1 MLHLNTSGKAGKNL
15 LLCFVLAGITSC
27 SDNEPASVATEAGG
41 TSSSPTAAE
50 IHESSLV
57 LDAHADIVIPST
69 SRAYMSADGTSKVDP
84 AKMRAG
90 GVDAVVMSVA
100 VGPGPRTAE
109 GDAAARAEADEKIA
123 AVHALVEESQGLV
136 VIATTSS
143 EIVEAHEA
151 GKSALI
157 LGFQNAR
164 SLQKNVSAI
173 DEFYAEG
180 VRIFGLNHLG
190 HNAFSDSSRP
200 EFSGETGAFEV
211 TEEHGGLSSL
221 GVAAVE
227 RINALGALVD
237 VSQLSKAATLQV
249 LELTNSPIIASHSN
263 AKTVSDVTRNLSDEE
278 IDRIGENGGVIHVAA
293 FKGYLINISE
303 PEFIE
308 KLVALRVA
316 AGISIEYNYP
326 FELYWEIDDLAERS
340 AFTTAVSELLGPAST
355 DNMIEHIDYIVDRIG
370 IDHVGIG
377 NDFNHGS
384 GIDDYNDASE
394 AANLTAGLLSRGY
407 SESDI
412 NKIWS
417 GNFLR
422 ILDAA
427 AQNKKAALETSALF
441 IGNSFTYGYGS
452 AARFYRADSVTDLNN
467 EGIGGV
473 PALFKSF
480 TDQAGLDY
488 DVYLETRGGSGL
500 DFHLESKLDVIGQ
513 RPWDQVVMHG
523 YSTLDSNN
531 AGNPSVLIDT
541 TAQMASFL
549 EDLNPAVE
557 VFLTATWSRA
567 DRVYKSDGP
576 WRDKPIAQMALDVRA
591 GYDKAAA
598 GAATVKAVNG
608 VGEAWSRAMEAGI
621 ADPNPYDGID
631 VDKID
636 LWTFD
641 HYHAS
646 TYGYYLEALVV
657 FGNLTG
663 LDPRSLGDNECSG
676 YELGISRSQVE
687 GLQQV
692 AYEQLASEGRVMPA
706 LAVSA
711 EPGALEHC
719 MAAH

>member
-1 MLHLNTSGKAGKNL
+1 MLHINTAGKVRKSL
-15 LLCFVLAGITSC
+15 LLFFILAGIASC
-27 SDNEPASVATEAGG
+27 SDNESVSVETEAGDA
-41 TSSSPTAAE
+41 SSSPSAAE

-84 AKMRAG
+84 KKMRAG

-100 VGPGPRTAE
+100 VGPGPRTME

-123 AVHALVEESQGLV
+123 AVKTLVEESQGQV

-143 EIVEAHEA
+143 EIVAAHEA

-164 SLQKNVSAI
+164 SLQGNISAI

-211 TEEHGGLSSL
+211 TEEHGGLSAL

-227 RINALGALVD
+227 RIEALGALVD

-249 LELTNSPIIASHSN
+249 LELTRSPIIASHSN

-303 PEFIE
+303 PEFIR

-326 FELYWEIDDLAERS
+326 FELYWEIDDLTERS
-340 AFTTAVSELLGPAST
+340 AFTAAVSELLGPAST
-355 DNMIEHIDYIVDRIG
+355 DNMIEHIDYIVGRIG
-370 IDHVGIG
+370 IDHIGIG

-394 AANLTAGLLSRGY
+394 AMNLTAGLLKSGY
-407 SESDI
+407 SETDI

-427 AQNKKAALETSALF
+427 AAN
-441 IGNSFTYGYGS
+441 
-452 AARFYRADSVTDLNN
+452 
-467 EGIGGV
+467 
-473 PALFKSF
+473 
-480 TDQAGLDY
+480 
-488 DVYLETRGGSGL
+488 
-500 DFHLESKLDVIGQ
+500 
-513 RPWDQVVMHG
+513 
-523 YSTLDSNN
+523 
-531 AGNPSVLIDT
+531 
-541 TAQMASFL
+541 
-549 EDLNPAVE
+549 
-557 VFLTATWSRA
+557 
-567 DRVYKSDGP
+567 
-576 WRDKPIAQMALDVRA
+576 
-591 GYDKAAA
+591 
-598 GAATVKAVNG
+598 
-608 VGEAWSRAMEAGI
+608 
-621 ADPNPYDGID
+621 
-631 VDKID
+631 
-636 LWTFD
+636 
-641 HYHAS
+641 
-646 TYGYYLEALVV
+646 
-657 FGNLTG
+657 
-663 LDPRSLGDNECSG
+663 
-676 YELGISRSQVE
+676 
-687 GLQQV
+687 
-692 AYEQLASEGRVMPA
+692 
-706 LAVSA
+706 
-711 EPGALEHC
+711 
-719 MAAH
+719 

>member
-1 MLHLNTSGKAGKNL
+1 MLHPKTTVLIRRSL
-15 LLCFVLAGITSC
+15 LLSFVLAGIASC
-27 SDNEPASVATEAGG
+27 SDNEPTSVETQAGG
-41 TSSSPTAAE
+41 TGSNPSAAD

-69 SRAYMSADGTSKVDP
+69 SRAYMSADGTSKVAP

-100 VGPGPRTAE
+100 VGPGPRTME

-123 AVHALVEESQGLV
+123 AVHTLVEESQGQV

-143 EIVEAHEA
+143 EIVAAHEA

-164 SLQKNVSAI
+164 SLQGNVSAI

-211 TEEHGGLSSL
+211 TEEHSGLSTL
-221 GVAAVE
+221 GVAAIE
-227 RINALGALVD
+227 RIGALGALVD

-249 LELTNSPIIASHSN
+249 LELTRTPIIASHSN
-263 AKTVSDVTRNLSDEE
+263 AKAVSDVTRNLSDEE

-340 AFTTAVSELLGPAST
+340 AFTAAVSELLGPAST

-394 AANLTAGLLSRGY
+394 AMNLTEGLLERGY
-407 SESDI
+407 SETDI

-427 AQNKKAALETSALF
+427 AEN
-441 IGNSFTYGYGS
+441 
-452 AARFYRADSVTDLNN
+452 
-467 EGIGGV
+467 
-473 PALFKSF
+473 
-480 TDQAGLDY
+480 
-488 DVYLETRGGSGL
+488 
-500 DFHLESKLDVIGQ
+500 
-513 RPWDQVVMHG
+513 
-523 YSTLDSNN
+523 
-531 AGNPSVLIDT
+531 
-541 TAQMASFL
+541 
-549 EDLNPAVE
+549 
-557 VFLTATWSRA
+557 
-567 DRVYKSDGP
+567 
-576 WRDKPIAQMALDVRA
+576 
-591 GYDKAAA
+591 
-598 GAATVKAVNG
+598 
-608 VGEAWSRAMEAGI
+608 
-621 ADPNPYDGID
+621 
-631 VDKID
+631 
-636 LWTFD
+636 
-641 HYHAS
+641 
-646 TYGYYLEALVV
+646 
-657 FGNLTG
+657 
-663 LDPRSLGDNECSG
+663 
-676 YELGISRSQVE
+676 
-687 GLQQV
+687 
-692 AYEQLASEGRVMPA
+692 
-706 LAVSA
+706 
-711 EPGALEHC
+711 
-719 MAAH
+719 

>member
-1 MLHLNTSGKAGKNL
+1 MLHPKTTVLIRRSL
-15 LLCFVLAGITSC
+15 LLSFVLAGIASC
-27 SDNEPASVATEAGG
+27 SDNEPTSVETQAGG
-41 TSSSPTAAE
+41 TGSNPSAAD

-100 VGPGPRTAE
+100 VGPGPRTME

-123 AVHALVEESQGLV
+123 AVHTLVEESQGQV

-143 EIVEAHEA
+143 EIVAAHEA

-164 SLQKNVSAI
+164 SLQGNVSAI
-173 DEFYAEG
+173 DEFYAKG

-211 TEEHGGLSSL
+211 TEEHGGLSTL

-227 RINALGALVD
+227 RIGALGALVD

-249 LELTNSPIIASHSN
+249 LELTRSPIIASHSN

-293 FKGYLINISE
+293 FKGYLINISA

-308 KLVALRVA
+308 KLVALRIA

-340 AFTTAVSELLGPAST
+340 AFTAAVSELLGPAST

-394 AANLTAGLLSRGY
+394 AMNLTEGLLERGY
-407 SESDI
+407 SETDI

-427 AQNKKAALETSALF
+427 AEN
-441 IGNSFTYGYGS
+441 
-452 AARFYRADSVTDLNN
+452 
-467 EGIGGV
+467 
-473 PALFKSF
+473 
-480 TDQAGLDY
+480 
-488 DVYLETRGGSGL
+488 
-500 DFHLESKLDVIGQ
+500 
-513 RPWDQVVMHG
+513 
-523 YSTLDSNN
+523 
-531 AGNPSVLIDT
+531 
-541 TAQMASFL
+541 
-549 EDLNPAVE
+549 
-557 VFLTATWSRA
+557 
-567 DRVYKSDGP
+567 
-576 WRDKPIAQMALDVRA
+576 
-591 GYDKAAA
+591 
-598 GAATVKAVNG
+598 
-608 VGEAWSRAMEAGI
+608 
-621 ADPNPYDGID
+621 
-631 VDKID
+631 
-636 LWTFD
+636 
-641 HYHAS
+641 
-646 TYGYYLEALVV
+646 
-657 FGNLTG
+657 
-663 LDPRSLGDNECSG
+663 
-676 YELGISRSQVE
+676 
-687 GLQQV
+687 
-692 AYEQLASEGRVMPA
+692 
-706 LAVSA
+706 
-711 EPGALEHC
+711 
-719 MAAH
+719 

>member
-1 MLHLNTSGKAGKNL
+1 MLHPKTTVLIRRSL
-15 LLCFVLAGITSC
+15 LLSFVLAGIASC
-27 SDNEPASVATEAGG
+27 SDNEPTSVETQAGG
-41 TSSSPTAAE
+41 TGSNPSAAD

-100 VGPGPRTAE
+100 VGPGPRTME

-123 AVHALVEESQGLV
+123 AVHTLVEESQGQV

-143 EIVEAHEA
+143 EIVAAHEA

-164 SLQKNVSAI
+164 SLQGNVSAI
-173 DEFYAEG
+173 DEFYDKG
-180 VRIFGLNHLG
+180 VRIFGLSHLG

-211 TEEHGGLSSL
+211 TEEHSGLSTL
-221 GVAAVE
+221 GVAAIE
-227 RINALGALVD
+227 RIGALGALVD

-249 LELTNSPIIASHSN
+249 LELTRTPIIASHSN

-316 AGISIEYNYP
+316 AGIPIEYNYP

-340 AFTTAVSELLGPAST
+340 AFTAAVSELLGPAST

-394 AANLTAGLLSRGY
+394 AMNLTEGLLERGY
-407 SESDI
+407 SETDI

-427 AQNKKAALETSALF
+427 AEN
-441 IGNSFTYGYGS
+441 
-452 AARFYRADSVTDLNN
+452 
-467 EGIGGV
+467 
-473 PALFKSF
+473 
-480 TDQAGLDY
+480 
-488 DVYLETRGGSGL
+488 
-500 DFHLESKLDVIGQ
+500 
-513 RPWDQVVMHG
+513 
-523 YSTLDSNN
+523 
-531 AGNPSVLIDT
+531 
-541 TAQMASFL
+541 
-549 EDLNPAVE
+549 
-557 VFLTATWSRA
+557 
-567 DRVYKSDGP
+567 
-576 WRDKPIAQMALDVRA
+576 
-591 GYDKAAA
+591 
-598 GAATVKAVNG
+598 
-608 VGEAWSRAMEAGI
+608 
-621 ADPNPYDGID
+621 
-631 VDKID
+631 
-636 LWTFD
+636 
-641 HYHAS
+641 
-646 TYGYYLEALVV
+646 
-657 FGNLTG
+657 
-663 LDPRSLGDNECSG
+663 
-676 YELGISRSQVE
+676 
-687 GLQQV
+687 
-692 AYEQLASEGRVMPA
+692 
-706 LAVSA
+706 
-711 EPGALEHC
+711 
-719 MAAH
+719 

>member
-1 MLHLNTSGKAGKNL
+1 MLHPKTTVLIRRSL
-15 LLCFVLAGITSC
+15 LLSFVLAGIASC
-27 SDNEPASVATEAGG
+27 SDNEPTSVETQAGG
-41 TSSSPTAAE
+41 NGSNPSAAD

-100 VGPGPRTAE
+100 VGPGPRTME

-123 AVHALVEESQGLV
+123 AVHTLVEESQGQV

-143 EIVEAHEA
+143 EIVAAHEA

-164 SLQKNVSAI
+164 SLQGNVSAI

-211 TEEHGGLSSL
+211 TEEHGGLSTL

-227 RINALGALVD
+227 RIGALGALVD

-249 LELTNSPIIASHSN
+249 LELTRSPIIASHSN

-293 FKGYLINISE
+293 FKGYLINISA

-340 AFTTAVSELLGPAST
+340 AFTAAVSELLGPAST

-394 AANLTAGLLSRGY
+394 AMNLTEGLLERGY
-407 SESDI
+407 SETDI

-427 AQNKKAALETSALF
+427 AEN
-441 IGNSFTYGYGS
+441 
-452 AARFYRADSVTDLNN
+452 
-467 EGIGGV
+467 
-473 PALFKSF
+473 
-480 TDQAGLDY
+480 
-488 DVYLETRGGSGL
+488 
-500 DFHLESKLDVIGQ
+500 
-513 RPWDQVVMHG
+513 
-523 YSTLDSNN
+523 
-531 AGNPSVLIDT
+531 
-541 TAQMASFL
+541 
-549 EDLNPAVE
+549 
-557 VFLTATWSRA
+557 
-567 DRVYKSDGP
+567 
-576 WRDKPIAQMALDVRA
+576 
-591 GYDKAAA
+591 
-598 GAATVKAVNG
+598 
-608 VGEAWSRAMEAGI
+608 
-621 ADPNPYDGID
+621 
-631 VDKID
+631 
-636 LWTFD
+636 
-641 HYHAS
+641 
-646 TYGYYLEALVV
+646 
-657 FGNLTG
+657 
-663 LDPRSLGDNECSG
+663 
-676 YELGISRSQVE
+676 
-687 GLQQV
+687 
-692 AYEQLASEGRVMPA
+692 
-706 LAVSA
+706 
-711 EPGALEHC
+711 
-719 MAAH
+719 

>member
-1 MLHLNTSGKAGKNL
+1 MLHPKTTVLIRRSL
-15 LLCFVLAGITSC
+15 LLSFVLAGIASC
-27 SDNEPASVATEAGG
+27 SDNEPTSVETQAGG
-41 TSSSPTAAE
+41 NGSNPSAAD

-100 VGPGPRTAE
+100 VGPGPRTME

-123 AVHALVEESQGLV
+123 AVHTLVEESQGQV

-143 EIVEAHEA
+143 EIVAAHEA

-164 SLQKNVSAI
+164 SLQGNVSAI

-211 TEEHGGLSSL
+211 TEEHGGLSTL

-227 RINALGALVD
+227 RIGALGALVD

-249 LELTNSPIIASHSN
+249 LELTRSPIIASHSN

-293 FKGYLINISE
+293 FKGYLINISA

-326 FELYWEIDDLAERS
+326 FELYWEIDDLAQRS
-340 AFTTAVSELLGPAST
+340 AFTAAVSELLGPAST
-355 DNMIEHIDYIVDRIG
+355 DNMIDHIDYIVDRIG

-394 AANLTAGLLSRGY
+394 AMNLTEGLLERGY
-407 SESDI
+407 SETDI

-427 AQNKKAALETSALF
+427 AEN
-441 IGNSFTYGYGS
+441 
-452 AARFYRADSVTDLNN
+452 
-467 EGIGGV
+467 
-473 PALFKSF
+473 
-480 TDQAGLDY
+480 
-488 DVYLETRGGSGL
+488 
-500 DFHLESKLDVIGQ
+500 
-513 RPWDQVVMHG
+513 
-523 YSTLDSNN
+523 
-531 AGNPSVLIDT
+531 
-541 TAQMASFL
+541 
-549 EDLNPAVE
+549 
-557 VFLTATWSRA
+557 
-567 DRVYKSDGP
+567 
-576 WRDKPIAQMALDVRA
+576 
-591 GYDKAAA
+591 
-598 GAATVKAVNG
+598 
-608 VGEAWSRAMEAGI
+608 
-621 ADPNPYDGID
+621 
-631 VDKID
+631 
-636 LWTFD
+636 
-641 HYHAS
+641 
-646 TYGYYLEALVV
+646 
-657 FGNLTG
+657 
-663 LDPRSLGDNECSG
+663 
-676 YELGISRSQVE
+676 
-687 GLQQV
+687 
-692 AYEQLASEGRVMPA
+692 
-706 LAVSA
+706 
-711 EPGALEHC
+711 
-719 MAAH
+719 

>member
-1 MLHLNTSGKAGKNL
+1 
-15 LLCFVLAGITSC
+15 
-27 SDNEPASVATEAGG
+27 
-41 TSSSPTAAE
+41 
-50 IHESSLV
+50 
-57 LDAHADIVIPST
+57 
-69 SRAYMSADGTSKVDP
+69 MSADGTSKVDP

-100 VGPGPRTAE
+100 VGPGPRTME

-123 AVHALVEESQGLV
+123 AVHTLVEESQGQV

-143 EIVEAHEA
+143 EIIAAHEA

-164 SLQKNVSAI
+164 SLQGNVSAI
-173 DEFYAEG
+173 DEFYDKG
-180 VRIFGLNHLG
+180 VRIFGLSHLG

-211 TEEHGGLSSL
+211 TEEHSGLSTL
-221 GVAAVE
+221 GVAAIE
-227 RINALGALVD
+227 RIGALGALVD

-249 LELTNSPIIASHSN
+249 LELTRTPIIASHSN

-340 AFTTAVSELLGPAST
+340 AFTAAVSELLGPAST

-394 AANLTAGLLSRGY
+394 AMNLTEGLLERGY
-407 SESDI
+407 SETDI

-427 AQNKKAALETSALF
+427 AEN
-441 IGNSFTYGYGS
+441 
-452 AARFYRADSVTDLNN
+452 
-467 EGIGGV
+467 
-473 PALFKSF
+473 
-480 TDQAGLDY
+480 
-488 DVYLETRGGSGL
+488 
-500 DFHLESKLDVIGQ
+500 
-513 RPWDQVVMHG
+513 
-523 YSTLDSNN
+523 
-531 AGNPSVLIDT
+531 
-541 TAQMASFL
+541 
-549 EDLNPAVE
+549 
-557 VFLTATWSRA
+557 
-567 DRVYKSDGP
+567 
-576 WRDKPIAQMALDVRA
+576 
-591 GYDKAAA
+591 
-598 GAATVKAVNG
+598 
-608 VGEAWSRAMEAGI
+608 
-621 ADPNPYDGID
+621 
-631 VDKID
+631 
-636 LWTFD
+636 
-641 HYHAS
+641 
-646 TYGYYLEALVV
+646 
-657 FGNLTG
+657 
-663 LDPRSLGDNECSG
+663 
-676 YELGISRSQVE
+676 
-687 GLQQV
+687 
-692 AYEQLASEGRVMPA
+692 
-706 LAVSA
+706 
-711 EPGALEHC
+711 
-719 MAAH
+719 

>member
-1 MLHLNTSGKAGKNL
+1 MLHPKTTGLIRKSL
-15 LLCFVLAGITSC
+15 LLSFVLAGIASC
-27 SDNEPASVATEAGG
+27 SDNEPTSVEMQAGG
-41 TSSSPTAAE
+41 AGSSPSAAD

-100 VGPGPRTAE
+100 VGPGPRTME

-123 AVHALVEESQGLV
+123 AMHTLVEESQGQV

-143 EIVEAHEA
+143 EIVAAHEA

-164 SLQKNVSAI
+164 SLQGNVSAI

-237 VSQLSKAATLQV
+237 VSQLSRAATLQV
-249 LELTNSPIIASHSN
+249 LELTRTPIIASHSN

-308 KLVALRVA
+308 KLVALRIA

-326 FELYWEIDDLAERS
+326 FELYWEIDDLAQRS
-340 AFTTAVSELLGPAST
+340 AFTAAVSELLGPAST
-355 DNMIEHIDYIVDRIG
+355 DNMIDHIDYIVDRIG

-394 AANLTAGLLSRGY
+394 AMNLTEGLLERGY
-407 SESDI
+407 SETDI

-422 ILDAA
+422 ILNAA
-427 AQNKKAALETSALF
+427 AA
-441 IGNSFTYGYGS
+441 I
-452 AARFYRADSVTDLNN
+452 
-467 EGIGGV
+467 
-473 PALFKSF
+473 
-480 TDQAGLDY
+480 
-488 DVYLETRGGSGL
+488 
-500 DFHLESKLDVIGQ
+500 
-513 RPWDQVVMHG
+513 
-523 YSTLDSNN
+523 
-531 AGNPSVLIDT
+531 
-541 TAQMASFL
+541 
-549 EDLNPAVE
+549 
-557 VFLTATWSRA
+557 
-567 DRVYKSDGP
+567 
-576 WRDKPIAQMALDVRA
+576 
-591 GYDKAAA
+591 
-598 GAATVKAVNG
+598 
-608 VGEAWSRAMEAGI
+608 
-621 ADPNPYDGID
+621 
-631 VDKID
+631 
-636 LWTFD
+636 
-641 HYHAS
+641 
-646 TYGYYLEALVV
+646 
-657 FGNLTG
+657 
-663 LDPRSLGDNECSG
+663 
-676 YELGISRSQVE
+676 
-687 GLQQV
+687 
-692 AYEQLASEGRVMPA
+692 
-706 LAVSA
+706 
-711 EPGALEHC
+711 
-719 MAAH
+719 

>member
-1 MLHLNTSGKAGKNL
+1 MLHPKTTGLIRRSL
-15 LLCFVLAGITSC
+15 LLSYVLAGIASC
-27 SDNEPASVATEAGG
+27 SDNEPTSVETQAGG
-41 TSSSPTAAE
+41 TGSNPSAAD

-69 SRAYMSADGTSKVDP
+69 SRAYMSDDGTSKVDP

-100 VGPGPRTAE
+100 VGPGPRTME

-123 AVHALVEESQGLV
+123 AVHTLVEESQGQV

-143 EIVEAHEA
+143 EIVAAHEA

-164 SLQKNVSAI
+164 SLQGNVSAI

-211 TEEHGGLSSL
+211 TEEHGGLSTL

-227 RINALGALVD
+227 RIGALGALVD

-249 LELTNSPIIASHSN
+249 LELTRSPIIASHSN

-340 AFTTAVSELLGPAST
+340 AFTAAVSELLGPAST

-394 AANLTAGLLSRGY
+394 AMNLTEGLLERGY
-407 SESDI
+407 SETDI

-427 AQNKKAALETSALF
+427 AEN
-441 IGNSFTYGYGS
+441 
-452 AARFYRADSVTDLNN
+452 
-467 EGIGGV
+467 
-473 PALFKSF
+473 
-480 TDQAGLDY
+480 
-488 DVYLETRGGSGL
+488 
-500 DFHLESKLDVIGQ
+500 
-513 RPWDQVVMHG
+513 
-523 YSTLDSNN
+523 
-531 AGNPSVLIDT
+531 
-541 TAQMASFL
+541 
-549 EDLNPAVE
+549 
-557 VFLTATWSRA
+557 
-567 DRVYKSDGP
+567 
-576 WRDKPIAQMALDVRA
+576 
-591 GYDKAAA
+591 
-598 GAATVKAVNG
+598 
-608 VGEAWSRAMEAGI
+608 
-621 ADPNPYDGID
+621 
-631 VDKID
+631 
-636 LWTFD
+636 
-641 HYHAS
+641 
-646 TYGYYLEALVV
+646 
-657 FGNLTG
+657 
-663 LDPRSLGDNECSG
+663 
-676 YELGISRSQVE
+676 
-687 GLQQV
+687 
-692 AYEQLASEGRVMPA
+692 
-706 LAVSA
+706 
-711 EPGALEHC
+711 
-719 MAAH
+719 

>member
-1 MLHLNTSGKAGKNL
+1 MLHINTAGKVRKSL
-15 LLCFVLAGITSC
+15 LLFFILAGIASC
-27 SDNEPASVATEAGG
+27 SDNESVSVETEAGDA
-41 TSSSPTAAE
+41 SSSPSAAE

-100 VGPGPRTAE
+100 VGPGPRTME

-123 AVHALVEESQGLV
+123 AVHTLVEESQGQV

-143 EIVEAHEA
+143 EIVAAHEA

-164 SLQKNVSAI
+164 SLQGNVSAI

-211 TEEHGGLSSL
+211 TEEHGGLSTL
-221 GVAAVE
+221 GVAAIEKIV
-227 RINALGALVD
+227 ALGALVD

-249 LELTNSPIIASHSN
+249 LELTRTPIIASHSN

-278 IDRIGENGGVIHVAA
+278 IDLIGENGGVIHVAA

-340 AFTTAVSELLGPAST
+340 AFTAAVSELLGPAST

-394 AANLTAGLLSRGY
+394 AMNLTEGLLERGY
-407 SESDI
+407 SETDI

-427 AQNKKAALETSALF
+427 AEN
-441 IGNSFTYGYGS
+441 
-452 AARFYRADSVTDLNN
+452 
-467 EGIGGV
+467 
-473 PALFKSF
+473 
-480 TDQAGLDY
+480 
-488 DVYLETRGGSGL
+488 
-500 DFHLESKLDVIGQ
+500 
-513 RPWDQVVMHG
+513 
-523 YSTLDSNN
+523 
-531 AGNPSVLIDT
+531 
-541 TAQMASFL
+541 
-549 EDLNPAVE
+549 
-557 VFLTATWSRA
+557 
-567 DRVYKSDGP
+567 
-576 WRDKPIAQMALDVRA
+576 
-591 GYDKAAA
+591 
-598 GAATVKAVNG
+598 
-608 VGEAWSRAMEAGI
+608 
-621 ADPNPYDGID
+621 
-631 VDKID
+631 
-636 LWTFD
+636 
-641 HYHAS
+641 
-646 TYGYYLEALVV
+646 
-657 FGNLTG
+657 
-663 LDPRSLGDNECSG
+663 
-676 YELGISRSQVE
+676 
-687 GLQQV
+687 
-692 AYEQLASEGRVMPA
+692 
-706 LAVSA
+706 
-711 EPGALEHC
+711 
-719 MAAH
+719 

>member
-1 MLHLNTSGKAGKNL
+1 MLHLKTTGLIRKSL
-15 LLCFVLAGITSC
+15 LLSSVLAGIASC
-27 SDNEPASVATEAGG
+27 SDNEPTSVETQAGG
-41 TSSSPTAAE
+41 AGSNPSAAD

-69 SRAYMSADGTSKVDP
+69 SRAYMSDDGTSKVDP

-100 VGPGPRTAE
+100 VGPGPRTME

-123 AVHALVEESQGLV
+123 AVHTLVEESQGQV

-143 EIVEAHEA
+143 EIVAAHEA

-164 SLQKNVSAI
+164 SLQGNVSAI

-211 TEEHGGLSSL
+211 TEEHGGLSTL

-227 RINALGALVD
+227 RIGALGALVD

-249 LELTNSPIIASHSN
+249 LELTRSPIIASHSN

-293 FKGYLINISE
+293 FKGYLINISA

-308 KLVALRVA
+308 KLVALRIA

-340 AFTTAVSELLGPAST
+340 AFTAAVSELLGPAST

-394 AANLTAGLLSRGY
+394 AMNLTEGLLERGY
-407 SESDI
+407 SETDI

-427 AQNKKAALETSALF
+427 AEN
-441 IGNSFTYGYGS
+441 
-452 AARFYRADSVTDLNN
+452 
-467 EGIGGV
+467 
-473 PALFKSF
+473 
-480 TDQAGLDY
+480 
-488 DVYLETRGGSGL
+488 
-500 DFHLESKLDVIGQ
+500 
-513 RPWDQVVMHG
+513 
-523 YSTLDSNN
+523 
-531 AGNPSVLIDT
+531 
-541 TAQMASFL
+541 
-549 EDLNPAVE
+549 
-557 VFLTATWSRA
+557 
-567 DRVYKSDGP
+567 
-576 WRDKPIAQMALDVRA
+576 
-591 GYDKAAA
+591 
-598 GAATVKAVNG
+598 
-608 VGEAWSRAMEAGI
+608 
-621 ADPNPYDGID
+621 
-631 VDKID
+631 
-636 LWTFD
+636 
-641 HYHAS
+641 
-646 TYGYYLEALVV
+646 
-657 FGNLTG
+657 
-663 LDPRSLGDNECSG
+663 
-676 YELGISRSQVE
+676 
-687 GLQQV
+687 
-692 AYEQLASEGRVMPA
+692 
-706 LAVSA
+706 
-711 EPGALEHC
+711 
-719 MAAH
+719 

>member
-1 MLHLNTSGKAGKNL
+1 MLHLKTTGLIRKSL
-15 LLCFVLAGITSC
+15 LLSSVLAGIASC
-27 SDNEPASVATEAGG
+27 SDNEPTSVETQAGG
-41 TSSSPTAAE
+41 AGSNPSAAD

-100 VGPGPRTAE
+100 VGPGPRTME

-123 AVHALVEESQGLV
+123 AVHTLVEESQGQV

-143 EIVEAHEA
+143 EIVAAHEA

-164 SLQKNVSAI
+164 SLQGNISAI
-173 DEFYAEG
+173 DEFYAKG

-200 EFSGETGAFEV
+200 EFNGETGAFEV
-211 TEEHGGLSSL
+211 TEEHGGLSTL

-227 RINALGALVD
+227 RIGALGALVD

-249 LELTNSPIIASHSN
+249 LALTRTPIIASHSN

-278 IDRIGENGGVIHVAA
+278 IDLIGENGGVIHVAA

-340 AFTTAVSELLGPAST
+340 AFTAAVSELLGPAST

-394 AANLTAGLLSRGY
+394 AMNLTEGLLERGY
-407 SESDI
+407 SETDI

-427 AQNKKAALETSALF
+427 AAN
-441 IGNSFTYGYGS
+441 
-452 AARFYRADSVTDLNN
+452 
-467 EGIGGV
+467 
-473 PALFKSF
+473 
-480 TDQAGLDY
+480 
-488 DVYLETRGGSGL
+488 
-500 DFHLESKLDVIGQ
+500 
-513 RPWDQVVMHG
+513 
-523 YSTLDSNN
+523 
-531 AGNPSVLIDT
+531 
-541 TAQMASFL
+541 
-549 EDLNPAVE
+549 
-557 VFLTATWSRA
+557 
-567 DRVYKSDGP
+567 
-576 WRDKPIAQMALDVRA
+576 
-591 GYDKAAA
+591 
-598 GAATVKAVNG
+598 
-608 VGEAWSRAMEAGI
+608 
-621 ADPNPYDGID
+621 
-631 VDKID
+631 
-636 LWTFD
+636 
-641 HYHAS
+641 
-646 TYGYYLEALVV
+646 
-657 FGNLTG
+657 
-663 LDPRSLGDNECSG
+663 
-676 YELGISRSQVE
+676 
-687 GLQQV
+687 
-692 AYEQLASEGRVMPA
+692 
-706 LAVSA
+706 
-711 EPGALEHC
+711 
-719 MAAH
+719 

>member
-1 MLHLNTSGKAGKNL
+1 MLHLKTSGLIRNSVL
-15 LLCFVLAGITSC
+15 LSFALAGIASC
-27 SDNEPASVATEAGG
+27 SDNDPASVEMQAGG
-41 TSSSPTAAE
+41 AGSSPSAAD
-50 IHESSLV
+50 IHEFSLV

-84 AKMRAG
+84 EKMRAG

-100 VGPGPRTAE
+100 VGPGPRTME
-109 GDAAARAEADEKIA
+109 GDAKARAEADEKIA
-123 AVHALVEESQGLV
+123 AVHTLVEESQGQV

-143 EIVEAHEA
+143 EIVAAHEA

-164 SLQKNVSAI
+164 SLQGNVSAI

-249 LELTNSPIIASHSN
+249 LELTSSPIIASHSN

-308 KLVALRVA
+308 KLVALRIA

-326 FELYWEIDDLAERS
+326 FELYWEIEDLAERS

-355 DNMIEHIDYIVDRIG
+355 DNMIDHIDYIVDRIG

-394 AANLTAGLLSRGY
+394 AMNLTEGLLERGY
-407 SESDI
+407 SATDI

-422 ILDAA
+422 ILNAA
-427 AQNKKAALETSALF
+427 A
-441 IGNSFTYGYGS
+441 
-452 AARFYRADSVTDLNN
+452 
-467 EGIGGV
+467 
-473 PALFKSF
+473 
-480 TDQAGLDY
+480 
-488 DVYLETRGGSGL
+488 
-500 DFHLESKLDVIGQ
+500 
-513 RPWDQVVMHG
+513 
-523 YSTLDSNN
+523 
-531 AGNPSVLIDT
+531 
-541 TAQMASFL
+541 
-549 EDLNPAVE
+549 
-557 VFLTATWSRA
+557 
-567 DRVYKSDGP
+567 
-576 WRDKPIAQMALDVRA
+576 
-591 GYDKAAA
+591 
-598 GAATVKAVNG
+598 VN
-608 VGEAWSRAMEAGI
+608 
-621 ADPNPYDGID
+621 
-631 VDKID
+631 
-636 LWTFD
+636 
-641 HYHAS
+641 
-646 TYGYYLEALVV
+646 
-657 FGNLTG
+657 
-663 LDPRSLGDNECSG
+663 
-676 YELGISRSQVE
+676 
-687 GLQQV
+687 
-692 AYEQLASEGRVMPA
+692 
-706 LAVSA
+706 
-711 EPGALEHC
+711 
-719 MAAH
+719 

>member
-1 MLHLNTSGKAGKNL
+1 MLHLNAMGKARQSL
-15 LLCFVLAGITSC
+15 LLCFVLAGIASC
-27 SDNEPASVATEAGG
+27 SDNEPPSVETEAGDN
-41 TSSSPTAAE
+41 SSSPSAAD

-69 SRAYMSADGTSKVDP
+69 SRAYMSADGSSKVDP

-100 VGPGPRTAE
+100 VGPGPRTIE

-123 AVHALVEESQGLV
+123 AVHTLVDESQGQV

-143 EIVEAHEA
+143 EIIAAHEA

-164 SLQKNVSAI
+164 SLQGNVSAI
-173 DEFYAEG
+173 DEFYSEG

-249 LELTNSPIIASHSN
+249 LALTSSPIIASHSN

-308 KLVALRVA
+308 NLVALRVA

-340 AFTTAVSELLGPAST
+340 AFIAAVSELLGPATT
-355 DNMIEHIDYIVDRIG
+355 DNMIQHIDYIVDRIG

-394 AANLTAGLLSRGY
+394 AMNLTEGLLESGY
-407 SESDI
+407 SETDI

-427 AQNKKAALETSALF
+427 AN
-441 IGNSFTYGYGS
+441 
-452 AARFYRADSVTDLNN
+452 
-467 EGIGGV
+467 
-473 PALFKSF
+473 
-480 TDQAGLDY
+480 
-488 DVYLETRGGSGL
+488 
-500 DFHLESKLDVIGQ
+500 
-513 RPWDQVVMHG
+513 
-523 YSTLDSNN
+523 
-531 AGNPSVLIDT
+531 
-541 TAQMASFL
+541 
-549 EDLNPAVE
+549 
-557 VFLTATWSRA
+557 
-567 DRVYKSDGP
+567 
-576 WRDKPIAQMALDVRA
+576 
-591 GYDKAAA
+591 
-598 GAATVKAVNG
+598 
-608 VGEAWSRAMEAGI
+608 
-621 ADPNPYDGID
+621 
-631 VDKID
+631 
-636 LWTFD
+636 
-641 HYHAS
+641 
-646 TYGYYLEALVV
+646 
-657 FGNLTG
+657 
-663 LDPRSLGDNECSG
+663 
-676 YELGISRSQVE
+676 
-687 GLQQV
+687 
-692 AYEQLASEGRVMPA
+692 
-706 LAVSA
+706 
-711 EPGALEHC
+711 
-719 MAAH
+719 

>member
-1 MLHLNTSGKAGKNL
+1 MLHPKTTGLIRKSL
-15 LLCFVLAGITSC
+15 LLSFVLAGIASC
-27 SDNEPASVATEAGG
+27 SDNEPTSVEMQAGG
-41 TSSSPTAAE
+41 AGSSPSAAD

-100 VGPGPRTAE
+100 VGPGPRTME

-123 AVHALVEESQGLV
+123 AMHTLVEESQGQV

-143 EIVEAHEA
+143 EIVAAHEA

-164 SLQKNVSAI
+164 SLQGNVSAI

-237 VSQLSKAATLQV
+237 VSQLSRAATLQV
-249 LELTNSPIIASHSN
+249 LELTRTPIIASHSN

-308 KLVALRVA
+308 KLVALRIA

-326 FELYWEIDDLAERS
+326 FELYWEINDLAERS
-340 AFTTAVSELLGPAST
+340 AFTAAVSELLGPAST

-394 AANLTAGLLSRGY
+394 AMNLTEGLLERGY
-407 SESDI
+407 SETDI

-422 ILDAA
+422 ILNAA
-427 AQNKKAALETSALF
+427 AA
-441 IGNSFTYGYGS
+441 I
-452 AARFYRADSVTDLNN
+452 
-467 EGIGGV
+467 
-473 PALFKSF
+473 
-480 TDQAGLDY
+480 
-488 DVYLETRGGSGL
+488 
-500 DFHLESKLDVIGQ
+500 
-513 RPWDQVVMHG
+513 
-523 YSTLDSNN
+523 
-531 AGNPSVLIDT
+531 
-541 TAQMASFL
+541 
-549 EDLNPAVE
+549 
-557 VFLTATWSRA
+557 
-567 DRVYKSDGP
+567 
-576 WRDKPIAQMALDVRA
+576 
-591 GYDKAAA
+591 
-598 GAATVKAVNG
+598 
-608 VGEAWSRAMEAGI
+608 
-621 ADPNPYDGID
+621 
-631 VDKID
+631 
-636 LWTFD
+636 
-641 HYHAS
+641 
-646 TYGYYLEALVV
+646 
-657 FGNLTG
+657 
-663 LDPRSLGDNECSG
+663 
-676 YELGISRSQVE
+676 
-687 GLQQV
+687 
-692 AYEQLASEGRVMPA
+692 
-706 LAVSA
+706 
-711 EPGALEHC
+711 
-719 MAAH
+719 

>member
-1 MLHLNTSGKAGKNL
+1 MLHLNTTGLVRKSL
-15 LLCFVLAGITSC
+15 LLSFVLAGIASC
-27 SDNEPASVATEAGG
+27 SDNEPASVETGAVE
-41 TSSSPTAAE
+41 TSSSPTTAE

-100 VGPGPRTAE
+100 VGPGPRTIE

-123 AVHALVEESQGLV
+123 AVHTLVNESQGQV

-143 EIVEAHEA
+143 EIVAAHEA

-164 SLQKNVSAI
+164 SLEGNVSAI
-173 DEFYAEG
+173 DEFYSEG

-249 LELTNSPIIASHSN
+249 LALTSSPIIASHSN

-303 PEFIE
+303 PEFIA

-340 AFTTAVSELLGPAST
+340 AFTAAVSELLGPAST
-355 DNMIEHIDYIVDRIG
+355 DNMIEHIDYIVGRIG

-394 AANLTAGLLSRGY
+394 AMNLTEGLLESGY
-407 SESDI
+407 SEADI

-427 AQNKKAALETSALF
+427 
-441 IGNSFTYGYGS
+441 
-452 AARFYRADSVTDLNN
+452 
-467 EGIGGV
+467 
-473 PALFKSF
+473 
-480 TDQAGLDY
+480 
-488 DVYLETRGGSGL
+488 
-500 DFHLESKLDVIGQ
+500 
-513 RPWDQVVMHG
+513 
-523 YSTLDSNN
+523 
-531 AGNPSVLIDT
+531 
-541 TAQMASFL
+541 
-549 EDLNPAVE
+549 
-557 VFLTATWSRA
+557 
-567 DRVYKSDGP
+567 
-576 WRDKPIAQMALDVRA
+576 
-591 GYDKAAA
+591 
-598 GAATVKAVNG
+598 TVN
-608 VGEAWSRAMEAGI
+608 
-621 ADPNPYDGID
+621 
-631 VDKID
+631 
-636 LWTFD
+636 
-641 HYHAS
+641 
-646 TYGYYLEALVV
+646 
-657 FGNLTG
+657 
-663 LDPRSLGDNECSG
+663 
-676 YELGISRSQVE
+676 
-687 GLQQV
+687 
-692 AYEQLASEGRVMPA
+692 
-706 LAVSA
+706 
-711 EPGALEHC
+711 
-719 MAAH
+719 

>member
-1 MLHLNTSGKAGKNL
+1 MLHPKTTGLIRRSL
-15 LLCFVLAGITSC
+15 LLSFVLAGIASC
-27 SDNEPASVATEAGG
+27 SDNEPTSVETQAGG
-41 TSSSPTAAE
+41 TGSNPSAAD

-100 VGPGPRTAE
+100 VGPGPRTME

-123 AVHALVEESQGLV
+123 AVHTLVEESQGQV

-143 EIVEAHEA
+143 EIVAAHEA

-164 SLQKNVSAI
+164 SLQGNVSAI

-180 VRIFGLNHLG
+180 IRIFGLNHLG

-211 TEEHGGLSSL
+211 IEEHGGLSTL
-221 GVAAVE
+221 GVAAIE
-227 RINALGALVD
+227 RIGALGALVD

-249 LELTNSPIIASHSN
+249 LELTRTPIIASHSN

-340 AFTTAVSELLGPAST
+340 AFTAAVSELLGPAST

-384 GIDDYNDASE
+384 GIDDYSDASE
-394 AANLTAGLLSRGY
+394 AMNLTEGLLERGY
-407 SESDI
+407 SETDI

-427 AQNKKAALETSALF
+427 AAN
-441 IGNSFTYGYGS
+441 
-452 AARFYRADSVTDLNN
+452 
-467 EGIGGV
+467 
-473 PALFKSF
+473 
-480 TDQAGLDY
+480 
-488 DVYLETRGGSGL
+488 
-500 DFHLESKLDVIGQ
+500 
-513 RPWDQVVMHG
+513 
-523 YSTLDSNN
+523 
-531 AGNPSVLIDT
+531 
-541 TAQMASFL
+541 
-549 EDLNPAVE
+549 
-557 VFLTATWSRA
+557 
-567 DRVYKSDGP
+567 
-576 WRDKPIAQMALDVRA
+576 
-591 GYDKAAA
+591 
-598 GAATVKAVNG
+598 
-608 VGEAWSRAMEAGI
+608 
-621 ADPNPYDGID
+621 
-631 VDKID
+631 
-636 LWTFD
+636 
-641 HYHAS
+641 
-646 TYGYYLEALVV
+646 
-657 FGNLTG
+657 
-663 LDPRSLGDNECSG
+663 
-676 YELGISRSQVE
+676 
-687 GLQQV
+687 
-692 AYEQLASEGRVMPA
+692 
-706 LAVSA
+706 
-711 EPGALEHC
+711 
-719 MAAH
+719 

>member
-1 MLHLNTSGKAGKNL
+1 MLHLKTTGLIRKSVL
-15 LLCFVLAGITSC
+15 LSFALAGIASC
-27 SDNEPASVATEAGG
+27 SDNEPTSVETQAGG
-41 TSSSPTAAE
+41 TGSNPSVAD

-100 VGPGPRTAE
+100 VGPGPRTME

-123 AVHALVEESQGLV
+123 AMHTLVEESQGQV

-143 EIVEAHEA
+143 EIVAAHEA

-164 SLQKNVSAI
+164 SLQGNVSAI

-211 TEEHGGLSSL
+211 TEEHGGLSTL

-227 RINALGALVD
+227 RIGALGALVD

-249 LELTNSPIIASHSN
+249 LELTRSPIIASHSN

-293 FKGYLINISE
+293 FKGYLINISA

-340 AFTTAVSELLGPAST
+340 AFTAAVSELLGPAST

-394 AANLTAGLLSRGY
+394 AMNLTEGLLERGY
-407 SESDI
+407 SATDI

-427 AQNKKAALETSALF
+427 AAN
-441 IGNSFTYGYGS
+441 
-452 AARFYRADSVTDLNN
+452 
-467 EGIGGV
+467 
-473 PALFKSF
+473 
-480 TDQAGLDY
+480 
-488 DVYLETRGGSGL
+488 
-500 DFHLESKLDVIGQ
+500 
-513 RPWDQVVMHG
+513 
-523 YSTLDSNN
+523 
-531 AGNPSVLIDT
+531 
-541 TAQMASFL
+541 
-549 EDLNPAVE
+549 
-557 VFLTATWSRA
+557 
-567 DRVYKSDGP
+567 
-576 WRDKPIAQMALDVRA
+576 
-591 GYDKAAA
+591 
-598 GAATVKAVNG
+598 
-608 VGEAWSRAMEAGI
+608 
-621 ADPNPYDGID
+621 
-631 VDKID
+631 
-636 LWTFD
+636 
-641 HYHAS
+641 
-646 TYGYYLEALVV
+646 
-657 FGNLTG
+657 
-663 LDPRSLGDNECSG
+663 
-676 YELGISRSQVE
+676 
-687 GLQQV
+687 
-692 AYEQLASEGRVMPA
+692 
-706 LAVSA
+706 
-711 EPGALEHC
+711 
-719 MAAH
+719 

>member
-1 MLHLNTSGKAGKNL
+1 MLHPKTTVLIRRSL
-15 LLCFVLAGITSC
+15 LLSFVLAGIASC
-27 SDNEPASVATEAGG
+27 SDNEPTSVETQAGG
-41 TSSSPTAAE
+41 TGSNPSAAD

-69 SRAYMSADGTSKVDP
+69 SRAYMSDDGTSKVDP

-100 VGPGPRTAE
+100 VGPGPRTME

-123 AVHALVEESQGLV
+123 AVHTLVEESQGQV

-143 EIVEAHEA
+143 EIVAAHEA

-164 SLQKNVSAI
+164 SLQGNVSAI

-211 TEEHGGLSSL
+211 TEEHGGLSTL

-227 RINALGALVD
+227 RIGALGALVD

-249 LELTNSPIIASHSN
+249 LELTRTPIIASHSN

-340 AFTTAVSELLGPAST
+340 AFTAAVSELLGPAST

-394 AANLTAGLLSRGY
+394 AMNLTEGLLERGY
-407 SESDI
+407 SETDI

-427 AQNKKAALETSALF
+427 AAKLEQQDCVHSK
-441 IGNSFTYGYGS
+441 
-452 AARFYRADSVTDLNN
+452 R
-467 EGIGGV
+467 
-473 PALFKSF
+473 
-480 TDQAGLDY
+480 GL
-488 DVYLETRGGSGL
+488 G
-500 DFHLESKLDVIGQ
+500 
-513 RPWDQVVMHG
+513 
-523 YSTLDSNN
+523 
-531 AGNPSVLIDT
+531 
-541 TAQMASFL
+541 
-549 EDLNPAVE
+549 
-557 VFLTATWSRA
+557 
-567 DRVYKSDGP
+567 
-576 WRDKPIAQMALDVRA
+576 
-591 GYDKAAA
+591 
-598 GAATVKAVNG
+598 
-608 VGEAWSRAMEAGI
+608 
-621 ADPNPYDGID
+621 
-631 VDKID
+631 
-636 LWTFD
+636 
-641 HYHAS
+641 
-646 TYGYYLEALVV
+646 
-657 FGNLTG
+657 
-663 LDPRSLGDNECSG
+663 RS
-676 YELGISRSQVE
+676 
-687 GLQQV
+687 
-692 AYEQLASEGRVMPA
+692 
-706 LAVSA
+706 
-711 EPGALEHC
+711 
-719 MAAH
+719 

>member
-1 MLHLNTSGKAGKNL
+1 MLHPKTTGLIRKSL
-15 LLCFVLAGITSC
+15 LLSFVLAGIASC
-27 SDNEPASVATEAGG
+27 SDNEPTSVEMQAGG
-41 TSSSPTAAE
+41 AGSSPSAAD

-100 VGPGPRTAE
+100 VGPGPRTME

-123 AVHALVEESQGLV
+123 AMHTLVEESQGQV

-143 EIVEAHEA
+143 EIVAAHEA

-164 SLQKNVSAI
+164 SLQGNVSAI

-237 VSQLSKAATLQV
+237 VSQLSRAATLQV
-249 LELTNSPIIASHSN
+249 LELTRTPIIASHSN

-308 KLVALRVA
+308 KLVALRIA

-340 AFTTAVSELLGPAST
+340 AFTSAVSELLGPAST

-394 AANLTAGLLSRGY
+394 AMNLTEGLLERGY
-407 SESDI
+407 SETDI

-422 ILDAA
+422 ILNAA
-427 AQNKKAALETSALF
+427 AA
-441 IGNSFTYGYGS
+441 I
-452 AARFYRADSVTDLNN
+452 
-467 EGIGGV
+467 
-473 PALFKSF
+473 
-480 TDQAGLDY
+480 
-488 DVYLETRGGSGL
+488 
-500 DFHLESKLDVIGQ
+500 
-513 RPWDQVVMHG
+513 
-523 YSTLDSNN
+523 
-531 AGNPSVLIDT
+531 
-541 TAQMASFL
+541 
-549 EDLNPAVE
+549 
-557 VFLTATWSRA
+557 
-567 DRVYKSDGP
+567 
-576 WRDKPIAQMALDVRA
+576 
-591 GYDKAAA
+591 
-598 GAATVKAVNG
+598 
-608 VGEAWSRAMEAGI
+608 
-621 ADPNPYDGID
+621 
-631 VDKID
+631 
-636 LWTFD
+636 
-641 HYHAS
+641 
-646 TYGYYLEALVV
+646 
-657 FGNLTG
+657 
-663 LDPRSLGDNECSG
+663 
-676 YELGISRSQVE
+676 
-687 GLQQV
+687 
-692 AYEQLASEGRVMPA
+692 
-706 LAVSA
+706 
-711 EPGALEHC
+711 
-719 MAAH
+719 

>member
-1 MLHLNTSGKAGKNL
+1 MLHLNTFAKVRKSL
-15 LLCFVLAGITSC
+15 LLCFVLAGIASC
-27 SDNEPASVATEAGG
+27 SDNESASVETGAGD
-41 TSSSPTAAE
+41 TSSSPSAAE

-100 VGPGPRTAE
+100 VGPGPRTMD

-123 AVHALVEESQGLV
+123 AVHTLVEESQGQV

-143 EIVEAHEA
+143 EIVAAHEA

-164 SLQKNVSAI
+164 SLQGNISAI

-200 EFSGETGAFEV
+200 EFSGETGTFEV
-211 TEEHGGLSSL
+211 TEEHGGLSAL

-227 RINALGALVD
+227 RIGALGALVD

-249 LELTNSPIIASHSN
+249 LELTSTPIIASHSN
-263 AKTVSDVTRNLSDEE
+263 AKTISDVTRNLSDEE
-278 IDRIGENGGVIHVAA
+278 IDRIGENGGVIHIAA

-303 PEFIE
+303 PDFVE
-308 KLVALRVA
+308 KLIRLRLD
-316 AGISIEYNYP
+316 AGISEKYNYP

-340 AFTTAVSELLGPAST
+340 AFTAAVSELLGPATT

-394 AANLTAGLLSRGY
+394 ALNLTEGLLERGY
-407 SESDI
+407 SETDI

-427 AQNKKAALETSALF
+427 AAN
-441 IGNSFTYGYGS
+441 
-452 AARFYRADSVTDLNN
+452 
-467 EGIGGV
+467 
-473 PALFKSF
+473 
-480 TDQAGLDY
+480 
-488 DVYLETRGGSGL
+488 
-500 DFHLESKLDVIGQ
+500 
-513 RPWDQVVMHG
+513 
-523 YSTLDSNN
+523 
-531 AGNPSVLIDT
+531 
-541 TAQMASFL
+541 
-549 EDLNPAVE
+549 
-557 VFLTATWSRA
+557 
-567 DRVYKSDGP
+567 
-576 WRDKPIAQMALDVRA
+576 
-591 GYDKAAA
+591 
-598 GAATVKAVNG
+598 
-608 VGEAWSRAMEAGI
+608 
-621 ADPNPYDGID
+621 
-631 VDKID
+631 
-636 LWTFD
+636 
-641 HYHAS
+641 
-646 TYGYYLEALVV
+646 
-657 FGNLTG
+657 
-663 LDPRSLGDNECSG
+663 
-676 YELGISRSQVE
+676 
-687 GLQQV
+687 
-692 AYEQLASEGRVMPA
+692 
-706 LAVSA
+706 
-711 EPGALEHC
+711 
-719 MAAH
+719 